1 MSSPDNSIQKNQFW
15 QKHLSQWR
23 STSLSQTEYCRQ
35 HNLRADSFS
44 YHKCK
49 PLKKTT
55 ATKPK
60 GFIKIQ
66 LPSQTTTAESL
77 TLQFN
82 NGSCLTGI
90 SEGYLALVKQLAV
103 ILA

>member
-1 MSSPDNSIQKNQFW
+1 MSTPDKPIQKNQFW

-23 STSLSQTEYCRQ
+23 STSLNQTEYCRQ

-49 PLKKTT
+49 SLKK
-55 ATKPK
+55 ATPTKQK

-66 LPSQTTTAESL
+66 LPSQKSGPDQL
-77 TLQFN
+77 TLKFN

-90 SEGYLALVKQLAV
+90 SEDNLTLVKQFAE